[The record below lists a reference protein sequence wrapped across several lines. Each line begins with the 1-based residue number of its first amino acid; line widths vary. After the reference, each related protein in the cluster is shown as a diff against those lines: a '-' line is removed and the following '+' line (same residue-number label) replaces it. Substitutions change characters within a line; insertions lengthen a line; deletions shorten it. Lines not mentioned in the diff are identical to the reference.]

1 MPHISKA
8 EAEQQGRRWDLAEHH
23 EILMWNENARRE
35 RMKDGKGFSS
45 MLEEFATLGV
55 LPSRGRRRESFG
67 GIE

>member
-1 MPHISKA
+1 MPELPQAATGHIRFPDSTN
-8 EAEQQGRRWDLAEHH
+8 EELLR
-23 EILMWNENARRE
+23 WNENARRE
-35 RMKDGKGFSS
+35 RMKDGQGFSS